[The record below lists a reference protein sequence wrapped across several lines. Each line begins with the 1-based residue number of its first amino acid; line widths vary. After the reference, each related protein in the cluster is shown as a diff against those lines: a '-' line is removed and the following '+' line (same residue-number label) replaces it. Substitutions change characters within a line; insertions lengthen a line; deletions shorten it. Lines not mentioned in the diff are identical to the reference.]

1 MEGGPARLAEAYE
14 FAPEDSAVTAC
25 HLCCLVR
32 RALIDRF
39 SDYLTPR
46 QVYGLN

>member
-1 MEGGPARLAEAYE
+1 VEGGPARLAEAHG
-14 FAPEDSAVTAC
+14 FAPEDSAVSAC
-25 HLCCLVR
+25 HLCFLVR

-39 SDYLTPR
+39 PDYLTPP

>member
-1 MEGGPARLAEAYE
+1 VEGGPARLAEAYG

-25 HLCCLVR
+25 HLCFLVR

-39 SDYLTPR
+39 PDCLTPR

>member
-14 FAPEDSAVTAC
+14 FTPEDNAVSSC
-25 HLCCLVR
+25 HLCFLVR

-39 SDYLTPR
+39 PDCLAPR
-46 QVYGLN
+46 QVYGRN